1 MTSVGASEPVSLR
14 MTQERDG
21 TNGLGIIEAQ
31 TEKNDNSFDA
41 KSPFAKTVTTVRN
54 ETTKLRY
61 MIDLD
66 YGKGMTELP
75 SLYNLGSVVLKKGE
89 GSIGLKNKGHQ
100 SYVGRFAPKRI
111 TYATRVA
118 GAKDP
123 SFMEYNIGAMMADIK
138 KETTEGS
145 RDYRKIDH
153 TNYMLLFP
161 CWTRN
166 IENTFKH
173 VSEVVKD
180 AETLGQLED
189 IKADRV
195 PTFFC
200 TIMEFDEFPDSM
212 EEELLECMKAFRLYY
227 YQALLDGKSIIYVPS
242 EGTPV
247 RLTEEDAISPLGPS
261 YYARLS
267 SELSFR
273 QIDDGLICQMTLVG
287 YGRSLWFTDAQSII
301 RNRTIKLGQTL
312 LEKPD
317 AWDAATPMTTFTLSA
332 TCLSEEDQDRQ
343 KKPLGE
349 ALGSR
354 FELRGLYCKFMSRI
368 TGKALWGSKAR
379 EAPSNCDDWG
389 DARNA
394 GGVRAELTFTDHKAA
409 EDLVKVQ
416 AEKHRST
423 LKNMHL
429 VLTRAINA
437 LVNPVIK
444 QFSSVRPRGVTAWN
458 MEEMYHRIAKLRWPP
473 ASAAVAAIIAP
484 ASNSSASSS
493 KSSSTFAPSSSKP
506 PSQPLPV
513 TVKSVPAVPPTQ
525 PYELLL
531 TKAGTYVQ
539 VRKGSESL
547 TLLTYGKGPAL
558 LEWLKAMQLSVG
570 PEKFLEWMELNAI
583 LK

>member
-1 MTSVGASEPVSLR
+1 MTSVGGSQPVSLLIS
-14 MTQERDG
+14 QEWNG
-21 TNGLGIIEAQ
+21 TNGFGFIQAQ

-41 KSPFAKTVTTVRN
+41 QSPFAKTVATVRN

-61 MIDLD
+61 TMDLN
-66 YGKGMTELP
+66 YGRGLTELP
-75 SLYNLGSVVLKKGE
+75 VLYNLGSAVLKKGE
-89 GSIGLKNKGHQ
+89 GSIGLKNKGHR

-123 SFMEYNIGAMMADIK
+123 SFMEFNIGAMMADIK
-138 KETTEGS
+138 REMTEGT

-173 VSEVVKD
+173 LSEVVKD
-180 AETLGQLED
+180 AETLAQLED

-195 PTFFC
+195 PQFFC
-200 TIMEFDEFPDSM
+200 TIMEFDEFPDGM
-212 EEELLECMKAFRLYY
+212 EEELFDCMKAFRLFY

-242 EGTPV
+242 EGAPV
-247 RLTEEDAISPLGPS
+247 RLTKEHAISPLGPS
-261 YYARLS
+261 RCTRLS

-273 QIDDGLICQMTLVG
+273 QVEDGLICHMALLG
-287 YGRSLWFTDAQSII
+287 SSRSLWFTDAQSII
-301 RNRTIKLGQTL
+301 KNRTVKLGQTF

-317 AWDAATPMTTFTLSA
+317 AWDAATPMTTLTLAA
-332 TCLSEEDQDRQ
+332 TCLSEEEQDEQ
-343 KKPLGE
+343 KKQLGE

-368 TGKALWGSKAR
+368 TGQPIWGSKGR
-379 EAPSNCDDWG
+379 GAPSNCDDWG

-394 GGVRAELTFTDHKAA
+394 GGIRAELTFTDHKAA
-409 EDLVKVQ
+409 ESLVAIQ

-444 QFSSVRPRGVTAWN
+444 RFSSVSPCIRTGVATWN
-458 MEEMYHRIAKLRWPP
+458 TEEMYHRIAELRWPL
-473 ASAAVAAIIAP
+473 AATAVAAIVAP
-484 ASNSSASSS
+484 SNAISNSTSNSSSS
-493 KSSSTFAPSSSKP
+493 P
-506 PSQPLPV
+506 PQQPLPV
-513 TVKSVPAVPPTQ
+513 VIKPIPAIPRTQ
-525 PYELLL
+525 SYELSL
-531 TKAGTYVQ
+531 TKAGNYVQ
-539 VRKGSESL
+539 IRKGSESL
-547 TLLTYGKGPAL
+547 TIQTYGKGPAL

-570 PEKFLEWMELNAI
+570 PEKFLEWMELNS
-583 LK
+583 L